1 MTGQAAGV
9 GQGRVAIVGG
19 GFCGMALAVQ
29 LLRRA
34 DFGGS
39 VVLFE
44 PAPSLGGVA
53 YTTEQPRHLL
63 NVPADRMSLYP
74 DRPDD
79 FVRFADAAGWPDAGL
94 QFLPR
99 TLYGAYLR
107 AAFAQVA
114 EAAADRLQV
123 LRAEVRSARPQAQG
137 WELEAGGIA
146 WQASTVVLASGNGPP
161 MVPGPLRKLGTVPEV
176 ITEPYRPGALA
187 AIAADAPVLV
197 LGMRLTAVDILE
209 SLSAQGH
216 RGPVFALSRRARW
229 PAEHLPEVRWR
240 GDAPTLAALPAP
252 LTADGL
258 ADWFRA
264 SVAAAELRGIPWQ
277 AVADAVRPRVQSLW
291 QALPDAEQT
300 RFLAKHRGPWE
311 WCRHRLPAQCA
322 ELLRGWQR
330 SGWLTPLGGEV
341 VAAAQAAD
349 GLSVTLRTPEG
360 AESIH
365 RFGAVVCGAGR
376 LSDPRRFGGHLWPQ
390 LIGEGLV
397 RPDPHGM
404 GLQAAPTGEVRGAPA
419 GLYALGN
426 LLRPALFESTAVPEF
441 AQQAAALAARI
452 AEGVAE

>member
-1 MTGQAAGV
+1 MTDQAAGV
-9 GQGRVAIVGG
+9 GQGRVALVGG
-19 GFCGMALAVQ
+19 GFCGMALAIQ

-34 DFGGS
+34 DFGGR

-44 PAPSLGGVA
+44 PAPLLGGVA

-74 DRPDD
+74 DRPAD
-79 FVRFADAAGWPDAGL
+79 FVRFAEAAGWPDASL

-114 EAAADRLQV
+114 EAAGDRLQLV
-123 LRAEVRSARPQAQG
+123 RAEVRSARPQAQG
-137 WELEAGGIA
+137 WELEAGGIT
-146 WQASTVVLASGNGPP
+146 WQASAVVLASGNGPP
-161 MVPGPLRKLGTVPEV
+161 IVPGPLRALGAVPEV
-176 ITEPYRPGALA
+176 ITEPYRPGAFA
-187 AIAADAPVLV
+187 GIAADAAVLV

-209 SLSAQGH
+209 SLSEQGH
-216 RGPVFALSRRARW
+216 RGPAFALSRRARW

-240 GDAPTLAALPAP
+240 GDAPTLAALPEP
-252 LTADGL
+252 QSADGL
-258 ADWFRA
+258 AEWFRA

-291 QALPDAEQT
+291 QELPEAEKT
-300 RFLAKHRGPWE
+300 RLLAKHRGPWE
-311 WCRHRLPAQCA
+311 WYRHRLPVECA

-330 SGWLTPLGGEV
+330 SGWLTPLAGEV
-341 VAAAQAAD
+341 IAAEQAAD

-360 AESIH
+360 AESLH

-390 LIGEGLV
+390 LLGEGLV

-404 GLQAAPTGEVRGAPA
+404 GLLAAPTGEVHGAPA
-419 GLYALGN
+419 GLYALGS
-426 LLRPALFESTAVPEF
+426 LLRPALFESTAVPEL
-441 AQQAAALAARI
+441 AQQAASLAARI
-452 AEGVAE
+452 AEGIAE

>member
-1 MTGQAAGV
+1 MTNQAAGV

-19 GFCGMALAVQ
+19 GFCGMALAIQ

-34 DFGGS
+34 DFGGR

-44 PAPSLGGVA
+44 PAPLLGGVA
-53 YTTEQPRHLL
+53 YTNEQPRHLL

-79 FVRFADAAGWPDAGL
+79 FVRFAEAAGWPDAGL
-94 QFLPR
+94 RFLPR

-114 EAAADRLQV
+114 EAAGDRLQLV
-123 LRAEVRSARPQAQG
+123 RAEVRSARPQAQG
-137 WELEAGGIA
+137 WELEAGGIR
-146 WQASTVVLASGNGPP
+146 WQASAVVLASGNGPP
-161 MVPGPLRKLGTVPEV
+161 IVPGPLRALGTVPEV
-176 ITEPYRPGALA
+176 ITEPYRQGAFA
-187 AIAADAPVLV
+187 GIGADAPVLV

-216 RGPVFALSRRARW
+216 RGPAFALSRRARW

-240 GDAPTLAALPAP
+240 GDAPMLSALPEP
-252 LTADGL
+252 RSADGL
-258 ADWFRA
+258 AAWFRA

-277 AVADAVRPRVQSLW
+277 AVADAVRPRVQTLW
-291 QALPDAEQT
+291 QELPAAEQT
-300 RFLAKHRGPWE
+300 RLLAQHRGPWE
-311 WCRHRLPAQCA
+311 WYRHRLPAECA

-330 SGWLTPLGGEV
+330 SGWLTPLAGEV
-341 VAAAQAAD
+341 IAAAQAAD

-360 AESIH
+360 AESLH

-376 LSDPRRFGGHLWPQ
+376 LSDPRRFAGHLWPQ
-390 LIGEGLV
+390 LLGEGLV

-404 GLQAAPTGEVRGAPA
+404 GLQAAPTGEVHGAPA
-419 GLYALGN
+419 GLFALGS
-426 LLRPALFESTAVPEF
+426 LLRPALFESTAVPEL
-441 AQQAAALAARI
+441 AQQAAALAEQI
-452 AEGVAE
+452 AEGAAE

>member
-1 MTGQAAGV
+1 MKPAAEA
-9 GQGRVAIVGG
+9 GQGTVAIVGG
-19 GFCGMALAVQ
+19 GFCGLALAIQ

-34 DFGGS
+34 DFGGKI
-39 VVLFE
+39 VLFE
-44 PAPSLGGVA
+44 PAPLLGGVA
-53 YTTEQPRHLL
+53 YTTDAPRHLL

-79 FVRFADAAGWPDAGL
+79 FVRFAEAAGWSDAGL

-107 AAFAQVA
+107 AAFAQVV
-114 EAAADRLQV
+114 EAAGDRLQLV
-123 LRAEVRSARPQAQG
+123 RAEVRSARPQAQG
-137 WELEAGGIA
+137 WELEADGIA
-146 WQASTVVLASGNGPP
+146 WQASSVVLASGNGPP
-161 MVPGPLRKLGTVPEV
+161 IVPGPLRKLGTVPEV
-176 ITEPYRPGALA
+176 ITEPYRPGAFA
-187 AIAADAPVLV
+187 AIAADASVLV

-216 RGPVFALSRRARW
+216 RGPAFALSRRARW

-240 GDAPTLAALPAP
+240 GDAPTLSALPEP
-252 LTADGL
+252 RSADGL

-291 QALPDAEQT
+291 QELPDAEQT
-300 RFLAKHRGPWE
+300 RLLAQHRGPWE
-311 WCRHRLPAQCA
+311 WYRHRLPAECA

-330 SGWLTPLGGEV
+330 SGWLTPLAGEV
-341 VAAAQAAD
+341 VAAAQEAS
-349 GLSVTLRTPEG
+349 GLVVTLRTPEG
-360 AESIH
+360 AESLH

-404 GLQAAPTGEVRGAPA
+404 GLQAAPTGEVHGAPA
-419 GLYALGN
+419 RLYALGN

>member
-1 MTGQAAGV
+1 MVRVGV
-9 GQGRVAIVGG
+9 DGAEHVAVIGG
-19 GFCGMALAVQ
+19 GFCGMALVLQ
-29 LLRRA
+29 LLRTPVWQGR
-34 DFGGS
+34 
-39 VVLFE
+39 VTLFE
-44 PAPSLGGVA
+44 PAPLLGGVA
-53 YTTEQPRHLL
+53 YATEQPRHLL

-79 FVRFADAAGWPDAGL
+79 FVRFAEAAGWPDAGL

-107 AAFAQVA
+107 ASFAQVA
-114 EAAADRLQV
+114 AAAGDRLQV

-137 WELEAGGIA
+137 WVVEAGGA
-146 WQASTVVLASGNGPP
+146 QWEASSVVLASGNGPP
-161 MVPGPLRKLGTVPEV
+161 IVPGPLRALGTVPEV

-240 GDAPTLAALPAP
+240 GDATTLAALPAP

-291 QALPDAEQT
+291 QELPDAEQT
-300 RFLAKHRGPWE
+300 RFLAQHRGPWE
-311 WCRHRLPAQCA
+311 WYRHRLPAQCA
-322 ELLRGWQR
+322 ELLRSWQR
-330 SGWLTPLGGEV
+330 SGWLTPLAGEV
-341 VAAAQAAD
+341 VAAAQVAD

-360 AESIH
+360 AESLH

-390 LIGEGLV
+390 LLGEGLV

-426 LLRPALFESTAVPEF
+426 LLRPTLFESTAVPEL
-441 AQQAAALAARI
+441 AQQAAALAAHI

>member
-1 MTGQAAGV
+1 MTDQAAGV
-9 GQGRVAIVGG
+9 GRGVVAIVGG
-19 GFCGMALAVQ
+19 GFCGMALAIQ

-34 DFGGS
+34 DFGGR

-44 PAPSLGGVA
+44 PVPLLGGVA

-79 FVRFADAAGWPDAGL
+79 FVRFAEAAGWPDAGL
-94 QFLPR
+94 RFLPR

-114 EAAADRLQV
+114 EAAGDRLLLV
-123 LRAEVRSARPQAQG
+123 RAEVQSARPQAQG
-137 WELEAGGIA
+137 WELEAGGIS
-146 WQASTVVLASGNGPP
+146 WQASAVVLASGNGPP
-161 MVPGPLRKLGTVPEV
+161 IVPGPLRALGTVPEV
-176 ITEPYRPGALA
+176 ITEPYRPGAFA
-187 AIAADAPVLV
+187 GIAADAPVLV

-216 RGPVFALSRRARW
+216 RGPAFALSRRARW

-240 GDAPTLAALPAP
+240 GDAPMLSALPEP
-252 LTADGL
+252 RSADGL

-291 QALPDAEQT
+291 QELPEAEKT
-300 RFLAKHRGPWE
+300 RLLAQHRGPWE
-311 WCRHRLPAQCA
+311 WYRHRLPAECA

-330 SGWLTPLGGEV
+330 SGWLTPLAGEV
-341 VAAAQAAD
+341 TAAAQAAD

-360 AESIH
+360 AESLH

-390 LIGEGLV
+390 LLGEGLV

-404 GLQAAPTGEVRGAPA
+404 GLLAAPTGEVHGAPA
-419 GLYALGN
+419 GLFALGS
-426 LLRPALFESTAVPEF
+426 LLRPALFESTAVPEL
-441 AQQAAALAARI
+441 AQQAAALAAQI
-452 AEGVAE
+452 AEGAAE